1 MVPFSHRNRER
12 FYILMKVLLF
22 FFFAKFQNEHGYH
35 QATQQQGLVSL
46 KLLAPDLLFE
56 MQNATREYKGRR
68 MQVQSTTI

>member
-1 MVPFSHRNRER
+1 
-12 FYILMKVLLF
+12 MKVLPF
-22 FFFAKFQNEHGYH
+22 FFFCDVSNDHGYH
-35 QATQQQGLVSL
+35 QATQQQDLVSL